1 MLKRMNVLA
10 LALAVAGLL
19 ATGTIAGTAFA
30 QKQAVPKPLDRIAL
44 GDDQTQQVSVS
55 FVFDVDKNGQ
65 ISRQDWLRLMAT
77 EFDKLDTNKSGQI
90 NAAQLTQSQAGVTPT
105 EKFGK

>member
-1 MLKRMNVLA
+1 MLKRMNVSA
-10 LALAVAGLL
+10 LVLAVAALL

-44 GDDQTQQVSVS
+44 GDDHTQQVSVS
-55 FVFDVDKNGQ
+55 FEIDVNKNGQ
-65 ISRQDWLRLMAT
+65 ISRQDWMRLMAT
-77 EFDKLDTNKSGQI
+77 EFDKLDANRSGQVD
-90 NAAQLTQSQAGVTPT
+90 AAELTRSQAGVTPT